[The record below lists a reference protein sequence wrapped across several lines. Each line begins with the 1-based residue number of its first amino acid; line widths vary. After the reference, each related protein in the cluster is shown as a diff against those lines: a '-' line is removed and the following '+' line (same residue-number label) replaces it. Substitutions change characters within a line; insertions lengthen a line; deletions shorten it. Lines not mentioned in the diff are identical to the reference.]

1 MIIKGEVIMKARE
14 IFRVLTLLVLLAGLM
29 PAVRSSAAP
38 GAGQDQDKRPEFY
51 ARDIVLEQN
60 VKNAREALRGPD
72 GRFAEIGI
80 GGQIV
85 VLMEKR
91 IIPSAAFDDGQV
103 VCQGEANFGLE
114 GWFLQAGTEEAP
126 QYAWMTLFPGK
137 SPGGFRLMSQDMI
150 RGTPEGSPG
159 VNMIRISNN
168 DTKPIL
174 VDAVVGYGIKED
186 RPPCLSPVA
195 RYARII
201 N

>member
-1 MIIKGEVIMKARE
+1 MKARE
-14 IFRVLTLLVLLAGLM
+14 FRPALAFLMLLAGLG
-29 PAVRSSAAP
+29 PAVRSSVSAP
-38 GAGQDQDKRPEFY
+38 GAGQNQEERPRFY

-60 VKNAREALRGPD
+60 VKNARQALGDPD
-72 GRFAEIGI
+72 GRFAEIGV

-91 IIPSAAFDDGQV
+91 IIPSAAFDDGLV

-114 GWFLQAGTEEAP
+114 GWFLQAGTKEAP

-137 SPGGFRLMSQDMI
+137 SPGGFRLTSQDMI
-150 RGTPEGSPG
+150 GGTAEGSPG

-174 VDAVVGYGIKED
+174 VDAVIGYGMKED
-186 RPPCLSPVA
+186 CPPALVA
-195 RYARII
+195 GCPLW
-201 N
+201 